1 MRRCGGSKWKTLF
14 LVLEKAHLRI
24 YGTPK
29 PDENVCF
36 LHRNGACALAPV
48 QDTRLC
54 AGGPFIFAKR
64 VVVSS
69 RMRRARRCWIQP
81 AAPYHPPAHIHST
94 VWRATRVATG
104 RGIPQQCHV
113 CVLAKHRRARRCPP
127 ARVCMALHLFGSQ
140 LFAHLYTHTP
150 IHGPSPPLPPRPSA
164 QHLNPIE
171 DAWHELV
178 ARLDATRSFAF
189 ETRAESIAYLWMRA
203 GG

>member
-1 MRRCGGSKWKTLF
+1 MWGVQNGKHCF

-127 ARVCMALHLFGSQ
+127 SKGMYGSTSVRLTAVCASLHTHPHPWPLAPLAAPSLRPAL
-140 LFAHLYTHTP
+140 
-150 IHGPSPPLPPRPSA
+150 
-164 QHLNPIE
+164 
-171 DAWHELV
+171 
-178 ARLDATRSFAF
+178 
-189 ETRAESIAYLWMRA
+189 ESDRGCLA
-203 GG
+203 